1 MIGWLCP
8 ARAEHSCKSTHEGTT
23 LENEANNNDATVKMD
38 PVDHDPG
45 RTQVLPEDACPTQEP
60 DPFAPREPLGATGP
74 MPAVEEASSQ
84 DE

>member
-1 MIGWLCP
+1 M
-8 ARAEHSCKSTHEGTT
+8 
-23 LENEANNNDATVKMD
+23 ENEANNNDATVKMD

-84 DE
+84 DEEPLP